1 MYQAKYPHHLW
12 LTFLLLGLQ
21 ERRWFFIRN
30 GSAKDYHGPAVH
42 WRHLSR
48 FERHVLRL
56 HRQYDPVADL
66 QQRREA
72 RMARPSYNNP
82 LKPVTNGNANGY
94 TNGESIQA
102 PTAADI

>member
-1 MYQAKYPHHLW
+1 M
-12 LTFLLLGLQ
+12 LLLDLQ

-72 RMARPSYNNP
+72 RLARASYNTP
-82 LKPVTNGNANGY
+82 LKPITNGTNGTNGY
-94 TNGESIQA
+94 PEPFKGDVVPPPSGT
-102 PTAADI
+102 DV

>member
-1 MYQAKYPHHLW
+1 MADTLAV
-12 LTFLLLGLQ
+12 LGLQ

-72 RMARPSYNNP
+72 RMARPSYNTP
-82 LKPVTNGNANGY
+82 LKPVTNGNANGH
-94 TNGESIQA
+94 TNGESVQA
-102 PTAADI
+102 PSGADV